1 MQQLGRGLRKSKGKE
16 YLNVLDFIGNYEK
29 AGRVRFLLAGANETG
44 EKNYRGADRIQVPDD
59 CLIDFDMKLIDL
71 FSEMDKK
78 NLRIREQIQ
87 KEYFR
92 IRDLLQRRPTRMDL
106 ITYMDDEIYQMAI
119 SHSKDNPFK
128 RYLEFLCTLDDLEP
142 DEKGLYQGI
151 GREFISLIE
160 NTNMTRVYK
169 MPVLMAFYNH
179 GHIRMEVSNE
189 ELLISWKEFFSK
201 GTNWKD
207 IDSGMS
213 YEEYCQISD
222 QEHLK
227 KIWNMPIHYLLKSG
241 KGFLLKKDNENLMLR
256 EEMREIIKNPAFV
269 EQMGDAIE
277 YRMTDYYRRR
287 YKEKCNIDEPKIM
300 V

>member
-1 MQQLGRGLRKSKGKE
+1 M
-16 YLNVLDFIGNYEK
+16 
-29 AGRVRFLLAGANETG
+29 
-44 EKNYRGADRIQVPDD
+44 
-59 CLIDFDMKLIDL
+59 IDFDMKLIDL

-179 GHIRMEVSNE
+179 GHIRNGSF
-189 ELLISWKEFFSK
+189 K
-201 GTNWKD
+201 
-207 IDSGMS
+207 
-213 YEEYCQISD
+213 
-222 QEHLK
+222 
-227 KIWNMPIHYLLKSG
+227 
-241 KGFLLKKDNENLMLR
+241 
-256 EEMREIIKNPAFV
+256 
-269 EQMGDAIE
+269 
-277 YRMTDYYRRR
+277 
-287 YKEKCNIDEPKIM
+287 
-300 V
+300 